1 MIHQFRDKKQIS
13 KRKTVIKIVIILIIF
28 LVVAFSGFLPFS
40 KRIFNYIGNPI
51 WKIKNASLG
60 NVSDL
65 NYLTKTKSSLLKENQ
80 DLLEENYDLKISM
93 IDYQIIKDENNNL
106 KNLLGVIFYPSDF
119 VLSSILVKPSY
130 SPYDTLIIDV
140 GQDEGILVENKVY
153 ANGVIPVGVVREVYG
168 QTSLVELYS
177 NPGKVTPGIIEG
189 LNISIDLVGRGGGNF
204 EMAVPFELIITN
216 GTKITLPGIE
226 SEIIAIV
233 KEEISEPTDPIKKV
247 ILHAPV
253 NIQNEKWVEVKKN

>member
-1 MIHQFRDKKQIS
+1 M
-13 KRKTVIKIVIILIIF
+13 VVLIVFLI
-28 LVVAFSGFLPFS
+28 VAFSGFLPFS
-40 KRIFNYIGNPI
+40 KKFFNYIGNPI
-51 WKIKNASLG
+51 WKAKNTSLE
-60 NVSDL
+60 NVNNL
-65 NYLTKTKSSLLKENQ
+65 GYLTKSKSFLLKENQ
-80 DLLEENYDLKISM
+80 NLLEENYDLKISM
-93 IDYQIIKDENNNL
+93 IDYQILKDENNNL
-106 KNLLGVIFYPSDF
+106 KKLLGVISNPSDF

-140 GQDEGILVENKVY
+140 GQNEGILEESKVY
-153 ANGVIPVGVVREVYG
+153 ANGIIPIGVVREVYNK
-168 QTSLVELYS
+168 TSLVELYS
-177 NPGKVTPGIIEG
+177 NPGKVTSGIIEG
-189 LNISIDLVGRGGGNF
+189 MNITIDLVGRGGGNF

-216 GTKITLPGIE
+216 GTKITLPGID